1 MDKYDLV
8 VIGSG
13 AAGLSA
19 AVYAGRYRMKT
30 LVIGKDFGGETSR
43 AGKVENWPGIK
54 SIDGYELMTAMK
66 DHAKSL
72 GAEVISGR

>member
-13 AAGLSA
+13 AAGLSPPFT
-19 AVYAGRYRMKT
+19 RQYRMKT

-43 AGKVENWPGIK
+43 AGKVENWPA
-54 SIDGYELMTAMK
+54 SNQ
-66 DHAKSL
+66 
-72 GAEVISGR
+72 